1 MTLLNR
7 IDLGELSSVLKALG
21 LDGWL
26 LYDFHGVNPIARRI
40 TGLGGLVTR
49 RSYVWL
55 PATGAPVALLHRIE
69 LGAARDFP
77 GEVRD
82 YITWRDLERELASL
96 VRGRRIAMET
106 IPEGG
111 IPYLDRVP
119 AGTLRLLERMGA
131 VVRSSAPLVSRFAAR
146 WSPEEL
152 EEHRATAEIL
162 RNVALAALD
171 QAVRGAGR
179 ITERAVQQFV
189 VQRLAAS
196 GVEVRDP
203 PIVAFGPNSA
213 LPHYEPG
220 AKGEVTL
227 REGDVILLDLWG
239 RRSPQGVFA
248 DQTWMGF
255 AGSPLPDE
263 LNRAW
268 TAVREARD
276 AVIGQLRAAHSSGQ
290 TLTGAD
296 LDGVAREV
304 LARAG
309 FGDAILHRTGHSID
323 SELHGCGPH
332 LDSWETNDT
341 RELTPG
347 LGFSVEPAVYFEG
360 KFGVRTEINVYLGT
374 DGPEVTPR
382 EIQQE
387 IIQL

>member
-1 MTLLNR
+1 MTLLDR
-7 IDLGELSSVLKALG
+7 IDLGELSSVLKSLG

-26 LYDFHGVNPIARRI
+26 LYDFHGSNPIARRI
-40 TGLGGLVTR
+40 AGLGGLVTR
-49 RSYVWL
+49 RYYLWL
-55 PATGAPVALLHRIE
+55 PATGTPVALVHRIE
-69 LGAARDFP
+69 LVAARDFP
-77 GEVRD
+77 GEVRA

-106 IPEGG
+106 APEGG
-111 IPYLDRVP
+111 VPYLDRMP
-119 AGTLRLLERMGA
+119 AGALRVLERLGA
-131 VVRSSAPLVSRFAAR
+131 VIRSSAPLVSRFAAR
-146 WSPEEL
+146 WSPAEL
-152 EEHRATAEIL
+152 EEHRALAEIL
-162 RNVALAALD
+162 RGVALAALD
-171 QAVRGAGR
+171 RAVSGAKR

-189 VQRLAAS
+189 VERLTAS
-196 GVEVRDP
+196 GVEVTDP

-220 AKGEVTL
+220 AQGEVTL

-255 AGSPLPDE
+255 AGSSLPDE
-263 LNRAW
+263 LHRAW

-276 AVIGQLRAAHSSGQ
+276 AVIGRLRSAHGSGQ

-296 LDGVAREV
+296 LDSVAREV
-304 LARAG
+304 LTRAG

-332 LDSWETNDT
+332 LDSLETNDT
-341 RELTPG
+341 RELTAG

-360 KFGVRTEINVYLGT
+360 KFGVRSEVNVYLGPE
-374 DGPEVTPR
+374 GPEVTPR
-382 EIQQE
+382 EIQHE
-387 IIQL
+387 IVHL